1 MYLSTAWLPCSNIL
15 RDTRCVTDEYIFKN
29 GYYFV
34 LFPLPS
40 LHKYIRLRSLA
51 PSRLLTPQGVS
62 QTLLVIRNIT
72 DAIDFR
78 WKSHCIRQQWMADG
92 YIETVTSILDGVSQP
107 NFWDTSSGYLQFQ
120 LNFIGYFF
128 GFPKQS
134 CSSAKLG
141 KINELQAQQ
150 L

>member
-1 MYLSTAWLPCSNIL
+1 
-15 RDTRCVTDEYIFKN
+15 
-29 GYYFV
+29 
-34 LFPLPS
+34 
-40 LHKYIRLRSLA
+40 
-51 PSRLLTPQGVS
+51 
-62 QTLLVIRNIT
+62 
-72 DAIDFR
+72 
-78 WKSHCIRQQWMADG
+78 MADG